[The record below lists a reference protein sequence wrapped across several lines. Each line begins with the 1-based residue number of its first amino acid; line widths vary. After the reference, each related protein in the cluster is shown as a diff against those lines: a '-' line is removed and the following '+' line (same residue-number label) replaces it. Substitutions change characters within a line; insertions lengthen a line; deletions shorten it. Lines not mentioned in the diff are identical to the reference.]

1 MSHHRP
7 SSLRVRVGRG
17 AARGGDF
24 GLQAV
29 KMGMEGAG
37 GGAVGVRGQ
46 RLGQQEAASGGGAR
60 RSVPRLHSSVWG
72 GYHEGPR
79 GVIHAYAR
87 LWGPTSL
94 PMAQGLMTS
103 RMRVADD
110 VHERLILS
118 RHFIEHAVCFVRSL
132 KPNFGLGDPLSTALS
147 TATASPWASPPTA
160 PSAASA
166 ARA

>member
-1 MSHHRP
+1 M
-7 SSLRVRVGRG
+7 RVRVGRG

-29 KMGMEGAG
+29 KMGVEGAG

-46 RLGQQEAASGGGAR
+46 RLGQQEAASGVAPVGVCHAYIRVFG
-60 RSVPRLHSSVWG
+60 G

-110 VHERLILS
+110 VHERVILS
-118 RHFIEHAVCFVRSL
+118 QHFIEHAVCFVRSL
-132 KPNFGLGDPLSTALS
+132 KPN
-147 TATASPWASPPTA
+147 
-160 PSAASA
+160 
-166 ARA
+166 